1 MSLTLSV
8 WLLVFIGLLIAAFQ
22 RPVFAVSLYM
32 LTFFLSPRFW
42 WWGDAVQ
49 GYRWNF
55 YSGLILLVVSFLV
68 AAPELTGRART
79 LFHISLAIIA
89 NATIVN
95 FAIAGNSDV
104 SFESYELLVKFF
116 VLAYLIYRTVRTD
129 VDLQIVM
136 MSILLG
142 AAYIGFE
149 CTFNGRG
156 DIVSNRLEGVGAPGA
171 TTANHFAS
179 LMVTLLPL
187 LAPFFLAGR
196 LWSKVLVVCLAPLI
210 VNVVL
215 LCNSRSAFLGAILS
229 AVVFIVM
236 SPRKIR
242 FKAIKVVV
250 AGAFGVFLLM
260 GDARIVERFVTTFAA
275 EEDRDA
281 SAQSRL
287 DFAVAGLSM
296 VADYP
301 LGSGGNGFKKVH
313 GIKYLS
319 KDGLSNVARA
329 VHNGYVNEA
338 CEWGIQGLALRL
350 LWFFTGS
357 ILAWCFI
364 RNHQESDDAY
374 LFLVLTQIA
383 LLSGLAA
390 FLVTY
395 MFGDQNSSEWGN
407 WILALMLAIATLQVA
422 EESELD
428 PEETFEMEGDDAI
441 TS

>member
-1 MSLTLSV
+1 MSLTLCV

-95 FAIAGNSDV
+95 FTIAGNSDV

-156 DIVSNRLEGVGAPGA
+156 DIVGNRLEGVGAPGA

-196 LWSKVLVVCLAPLI
+196 LWCKVLVVCLAPLI

-215 LCNSRSAFLGAILS
+215 LCNSRSAFLGAIVS
-229 AVVFIVM
+229 AVVFVMM

-242 FKAIKVVV
+242 SKAIKVV
-250 AGAFGVFLLM
+250 ALGGFGVFLLL
-260 GDARIVERFVTTFAA
+260 GDARIIERFVSTFAA

-287 DFAVAGLSM
+287 DFAKAGLGM

-301 LGSGGNGFKKVH
+301 LGAGGNGFKKVH
-313 GIKYLS
+313 GLKYLRAGGVS
-319 KDGLSNVARA
+319 EVARA
-329 VHNGYVNEA
+329 VHNGYINEA
-338 CEWGIQGLALRL
+338 CEWGIQGLGLRL
-350 LWFFTGS
+350 FWFFTGTA
-357 ILAWCFI
+357 LAW
-364 RNHQESDDAY
+364 RYVREHRDRDDAY
-374 LFLVLTQIA
+374 LFPVLTQIA
-383 LLSGLAA
+383 LVAGLAA

-395 MFGDQNSSEWGN
+395 LFGDQNSSEWGN
-407 WILALMLAIATLQVA
+407 WILALMLATTTLQIA
-422 EESELD
+422 EEPELD
-428 PEETFEMEGDDAI
+428 PEERFELEGDDAI
-441 TS
+441 TG